1 MERTAVIERKTSET
15 DIRLELNLDYA
26 DPSCEIDTGV
36 PFFDHM
42 MNSMSRHGRF
52 RLMIKCKG
60 DIDVDDHHSVE
71 DIGICLGK
79 AFREALGDKSGI
91 RRFGHAVIPM
101 DDALTLAAV
110 DISGRSFFK
119 YTGSALN
126 GYIKEYSEELTSEFL
141 RTFTDNAGINL
152 HIEQKY
158 GDNRH
163 HIHESIFKALGVA
176 LYHSCMIDDSLKGR
190 IPSTKGTI
198 V

>member
-15 DIRLELNLDYA
+15 DIRLELNLDNA
-26 DPSCEIDTGV
+26 VSASDIRTGV

-52 RLMIKCKG
+52 HLIIRCKG
-60 DIDVDDHHSVE
+60 DTHIDDHHSVE

-91 RRFGHAVIPM
+91 KRFGHAVIPM

-110 DISGRSFFK
+110 DIAGRSFYK
-119 YTGSALN
+119 YTGSALK

-141 RTFTDNAGINL
+141 RTFSDNAGINL

-176 LYHSCMIDDSLKGR
+176 LYQACMTDDSLKGK

>member
-1 MERTAVIERKTSET
+1 MARTAVVQRKTSET
-15 DIRLELNLDYA
+15 DIILELNLD
-26 DPSCEIDTGV
+26 DTDSPGNIGSGI

-42 MNSMSRHGRF
+42 MNSMSKHGRF
-52 RLMIKCKG
+52 HLTIKCTG
-60 DIDVDDHHSVE
+60 DIHVDDHHSVE

-91 RRFGHAVIPM
+91 KRFAHVAIPM
-101 DDALTLAAV
+101 DDALTLASV
-110 DISGRSFFK
+110 DISGRPFFK
-119 YTGSALN
+119 YTGSVLK
-126 GYIKEYSEELTSEFL
+126 GYIKEYSEELTPEFL
-141 RTFTDNAGINL
+141 RAFTDNAGINL

-163 HIHESIFKALGVA
+163 HIHESIFKALGMA
-176 LYHSCMIDDSLKGR
+176 LYQGCMIDDSLKGK

>member
-1 MERTAVIERKTSET
+1 MDRISIIERKTLET
-15 DIRLELNLDYA
+15 DIRIAINLDNTVSS
-26 DPSCEIDTGV
+26 DIQTGV

-42 MNSMSRHGRF
+42 LNSMSRHGRF
-52 RLMIKCKG
+52 SADIKCTG
-60 DIDVDDHHSVE
+60 DTHVDDHHTVE

-79 AFREALGDKSGI
+79 AFKEALGNKSGI
-91 RRFGHAVIPM
+91 KRFGHVIIPM

-110 DISGRSFFK
+110 DLSGRPYFK
-119 YTGSALN
+119 YSGSDLK
-126 GYIKEYSEELTSEFL
+126 GYIKEYSEELTLEFL
-141 RTFTDNAGINL
+141 RSFSDNAEITL

-176 LYHSCMIDDSLKGR
+176 LYNSCFIDESLNGA

-198 V
+198 

>member
-15 DIRLELNLDYA
+15 DIRLELNLDHA
-26 DPSCEIDTGV
+26 DSSGEISTGV

-52 RLMIKCKG
+52 HLIVNCTG
-60 DIDVDDHHSVE
+60 DTHIDDHHSVE

-91 RRFGHAVIPM
+91 KRFAHVVIPM
-101 DDALTLAAV
+101 DDALTLASV
-110 DISGRSFFK
+110 DISGRPFFK
-119 YTGSALN
+119 YTGLSLK
-126 GYIKEYSEELTSEFL
+126 GYIKEYSEELTLEFL
-141 RTFTDNAGINL
+141 RAFTDNAGINL

-163 HIHESIFKALGVA
+163 HIHESIFKALGLA
-176 LYHSCMIDDSLKGR
+176 LYQGCMIDDSLKGK